1 MIRRKNKSEGYSLK
15 VIFLFEFEII
25 NILEI
30 YCYGSHPFRANNFNT
45 HYSIYIRINKPTG
58 P

>member
-30 YCYGSHPFRANNFNT
+30 YCYGSHPFRA
-45 HYSIYIRINKPTG
+45 YD
-58 P
+58 